1 MELVTPT
8 TQMDLNE
15 QDLKTAISFIQK
27 QKGIDL
33 SSYRRNFLL
42 RRLRFRIQATESK
55 SCLNYINLIEK
66 DNNEFNRLLD
76 ALAINVTEFFRDPD
90 VFNAFSKIALPEIIQ
105 RKKAMHHRVIR
116 VWSCGCASGEE
127 AYSLAIVI
135 KEALAGED
143 DFLVR
148 IWGTDMDNAALEEAR
163 RAEYR
168 LANLKEV
175 SKEQLKEY
183 FISLGDNSCKLKEEI
198 RQMVKF
204 IKHNIISDPP
214 LKSMDIIFCRNV
226 MIYLNRQQQDV
237 LFKEFNHALNSKGY
251 LVIGKVEII
260 WGDLKNLF
268 IPVESHQKI
277 YQKVE

>member
-1 MELVTPT
+1 
-8 TQMDLNE
+8 MDLNE
-15 QDLKTAISFIQK
+15 QDFKMTVSFIQQ

-33 SSYRRNFLL
+33 SSYRRSFLL
-42 RRLRFRIQATESK
+42 RRLRFRMQATESK
-55 SCLNYINLIEK
+55 SCLNYIELIKK
-66 DNNEFNRLLD
+66 DNAEFNRLLD
-76 ALAINVTEFFRDPD
+76 SLAINVSEFFRDPE
-90 VFNAFSKIALPEIIQ
+90 VFNAFSKLVLPEIIQ
-105 RKKAMHHRVIR
+105 RKKAMCHRVIR

-127 AYSLAIVI
+127 AYSLAILI
-135 KEALAGED
+135 KEALAQED

-148 IWGTDMDNAALEEAR
+148 IWGTDMDNAALEEAV

-168 LANLKEV
+168 LANLKEI
-175 SKEQLKEY
+175 SKEQLKKY
-183 FISLGDNSCKLKEEI
+183 FISLDNDSCKLKEEI

-204 IKHNIISDPP
+204 MKHNIIVDPP

-237 LFKEFNHALNSKGY
+237 LFKKFNRGLNSKGY
-251 LVIGKVEII
+251 LVIGKVEFI
-260 WGDLKNLF
+260 WGDLRNLF

>member
-1 MELVTPT
+1 
-8 TQMDLNE
+8 MDLNE
-15 QDLKTAISFIQK
+15 QDFKMAVSFIQQ

-33 SSYRRNFLL
+33 SSYRRNFFL
-42 RRLRFRIQATESK
+42 RRFRFRIQATESK
-55 SCLNYINLIEK
+55 SCLNYIELIKK

-76 ALAINVTEFFRDPD
+76 TLAINVTEFFRDAD
-90 VFNAFSKIALPEIIQ
+90 VFNAFSKLVLPEIIQ
-105 RKKAMHHRVIR
+105 RKKAIHHRVIR

-127 AYSLAIVI
+127 AYSLAILI

-148 IWGTDMDNAALEEAR
+148 IWGTDMDNAALEEAG

-175 SKEQLKEY
+175 SKGQLKKY
-183 FISLGDNSCKLKEEI
+183 FISLGNDSCKLKEEI

-204 IKHNIISDPP
+204 MKHNIISDPP

-226 MIYLNRQQQDV
+226 MIYLSRQQQDV
-237 LFKEFNHALNSKGY
+237 LFKKFNQVLNSKGY

-260 WGDLKNLF
+260 WGDLRNLF

-277 YQKVE
+277 YQKVN